1 MWTRCYKYG
10 FKCDSVRK
18 DETSV
23 TLAKQYFLSDD
34 DGRETLRELHP
45 DHCDTTFADVET
57 YEFILE
63 ENQQLTVTLDKL
75 RFETTQS
82 GRPVEGLRRIGDT
95 LTSNNQR
102 LETLRRQYGLLQKP
116 KPKTLLSEEDMPWRN
131 N

>member
-1 MWTRCYKYG
+1 MWTRRYKYG

-34 DGRETLRELHP
+34 DGRETLRESHP

-116 KPKTLLSEEDMPWRN
+116 KSKTLLSEEDMPWRN